1 MKGSFTKFKQFFIE
15 NKFVL
20 GLLIFLLVALDIYV
34 LTKIAFIFDP
44 LMVILKT
51 VAAPIILAGISYYLF
66 NPIIDWLEKHK
77 WKRGWAIAL
86 LYLVIIGLLILLFSF
101 VIPAVKDQIVSL
113 FKSFPG
119 YWDQITQKFDEF
131 SRSSLFDQIKD
142 KLNTNMSDIM
152 KTLSTKG
159 TSVINSAISSI
170 GSIVGTV
177 TEVVLAIVTTP
188 LVLFYLLK
196 DGKKLPDFLLK
207 MLPVNG
213 RAHTRQVLGEANHQI
228 SSYIRGQIIVS
239 LCIGILLFI
248 GYLIIG
254 LPYALT
260 LAIIAACTSI
270 VPYLGPAIAI
280 TPAII
285 IAIVTSPWLL
295 IKLIIVWCVVQLL
308 EGKFISP
315 QVMGKTLK
323 VHPIT
328 ILFVILVAGNLFGV
342 LGVIFAVPG
351 YAVLKVIVTHV
362 FIWFK
367 RISGLY
373 GEQPESEYVESPTEE
388 KRIIK

>member
-1 MKGSFTKFKQFFIE
+1 MKESFTKFKQFFIE

-388 KRIIK
+388 KEL

>member
-131 SRSSLFDQIKD
+131 SRSSLFDQLKD

-373 GEQPESEYVESPTEE
+373 GEQPESEYIETPTEE
-388 KRIIK
+388 

>member
-1 MKGSFTKFKQFFIE
+1 KFKQFFIE

-131 SRSSLFDQIKD
+131 SRSSLFDQLKD

-373 GEQPESEYVESPTEE
+373 GEQPESEYV
-388 KRIIK
+388 

>member
-328 ILFVILVAGNLFGV
+328 ILFVILVAGNLFGL

-388 KRIIK
+388 KEL

>member
-308 EGKFISP
+308 EGKLISP

-388 KRIIK
+388 KEL

>member
-15 NKFVL
+15 NKFML

-131 SRSSLFDQIKD
+131 SRSSLFDQLKD

-373 GEQPESEYVESPTEE
+373 GEQPESEYVETPTEE
-388 KRIIK
+388 KEL

>member
-1 MKGSFTKFKQFFIE
+1 MKGTLTKFKQFFIE

-66 NPIIDWLEKHK
+66 NPIIDWLEKKK

-86 LYLVIIGLLILLFSF
+86 LYLVIIGLIILLFSF

-142 KLNTNMSDIM
+142 KLSTNMSDIM

-159 TSVINSAISSI
+159 TSVINSAITSI

-328 ILFVILVAGNLFGV
+328 ILFVILVAGNLFGI

-351 YAVLKVIVTHV
+351 YAVLKVVVKHV

-367 RISGLY
+367 RVSGLY
-373 GEQPESEYVESPTEE
+373 GEQPESEYVVTPPEE
-388 KRIIK
+388 KE

>member
-1 MKGSFTKFKQFFIE
+1 MKGTLTKFKQFFIE

-66 NPIIDWLEKHK
+66 NPIIDWLEKKK

-86 LYLVIIGLLILLFSF
+86 LYLVIIGLIILLFSF

-142 KLNTNMSDIM
+142 KLSTNMSDIM

-159 TSVINSAISSI
+159 TSVINSAITSI

-328 ILFVILVAGNLFGV
+328 ILFVILVAGNLFGI
-342 LGVIFAVPG
+342 LGVIFAVPV
-351 YAVLKVIVTHV
+351 YAVLKVVVTHV

-367 RISGLY
+367 RVSGLY
-373 GEQPESEYVESPTEE
+373 GEQPESEYVVTPPEE
-388 KRIIK
+388 KE

>member
-34 LTKIAFIFDP
+34 LTKIAFIFNP

-388 KRIIK
+388 KEL

>member
-119 YWDQITQKFDEF
+119 YWDQITQKFDKF
-131 SRSSLFDQIKD
+131 SRSSLFDQLKD

-373 GEQPESEYVESPTEE
+373 GEQPESEYVETPTEE
-388 KRIIK
+388 KEL

>member
-1 MKGSFTKFKQFFIE
+1 MKGTLTKFKQFFIE

-66 NPIIDWLEKHK
+66 NPIIDWLEKKK

-86 LYLVIIGLLILLFSF
+86 LYLVIIGLIILLFSF

-142 KLNTNMSDIM
+142 KLSTNMSDIM

-159 TSVINSAISSI
+159 TSVINSAITSI

-328 ILFVILVAGNLFGV
+328 ILFVILVAGNLFGI

-351 YAVLKVIVTHV
+351 YAVLKVVVTHV

-367 RISGLY
+367 RVSGLY
-373 GEQPESEYVESPTEE
+373 GEQPESEYVVTPPEE
-388 KRIIK
+388 KE